1 MVGPQHICE
10 GRLDQ
15 TIFGKVSNVFLGHFL
30 LFQSTWLHA
39 YLGFPMKEAF
49 VWCLWAWTTNNVG

>member
-1 MVGPQHICE
+1 MSE

-49 VWCLWAWTTNNVG
+49 VWCLWFWTTNNLG